1 MNTRATV
8 SSVGRADA
16 LTPEVLGAP
25 RRFASMPDDLDLDC
39 ADADRVRL
47 AVRVVVR
54 CFDGLA
60 DEAVL
65 RWPVRNRIAA
75 MLRIAEATFGH
86 QLAWESPCAAATCGQ
101 PMALS
106 VPLAPIERLG
116 LGEAQFTWLPDAG
129 HWMSV
134 RLPDGQDQR
143 TLRAIGADPDAE
155 RSLATSLVEYVNG
168 ARRPAGWQLPRAWIA
183 PLADELARRD
193 PLTDF
198 HIEAVCPWCGTTNEQ
213 PVDLEDV
220 VLERLADEQRQA
232 LRDVH
237 ELARHYH
244 WTEPDIVAIPPARR
258 AKYLA
263 RIREEGDA

>member
-8 SSVGRADA
+8 SSVGRAGA
-16 LTPEVLGAP
+16 LPPEALGPA

-75 MLRIAEATFGH
+75 MLRIAEATFGD

-106 VPLAPIERLG
+106 VPLAP
-116 LGEAQFTWLPDAG
+116 TD
-129 HWMSV
+129 
-134 RLPDGQDQR
+134 
-143 TLRAIGADPDAE
+143 
-155 RSLATSLVEYVNG
+155 
-168 ARRPAGWQLPRAWIA
+168 RRRYSFFASGMRGRGKYTA
-183 PLADELARRD
+183 
-193 PLTDF
+193 
-198 HIEAVCPWCGTTNEQ
+198 
-213 PVDLEDV
+213 
-220 VLERLADEQRQA
+220 A
-232 LRDVH
+232 LR
-237 ELARHYH
+237 LRKFACASSQSFIS
-244 WTEPDIVAIPPARR
+244 WTWSMVEGMSTRKLSLIHISEPTRP
-258 AKYLA
+258 Y
-263 RIREEGDA
+263 

>member
-1 MNTRATV
+1 MNSRATV
-8 SSVGRADA
+8 SSVGRASA
-16 LTPEVLGAP
+16 LPPEVLGPA

-39 ADADRVRL
+39 TDADRVRL

-54 CFDGLA
+54 CFDGLV

-75 MLRIAEATFGH
+75 MLRIAEATFGA
-86 QLAWESPCAAATCGQ
+86 QLAWESPCAAAQCGQ
-101 PMALS
+101 PMALT
-106 VPLAPIERLG
+106 VPLAPLERLG
-116 LGEAQFTWLPDAG
+116 LGETQFTWLPDVG

-134 RLPDGQDQR
+134 RLPDGRDQR
-143 TLRAIGADPDAE
+143 TLRALGADADAE
-155 RSLATSLVEYVNG
+155 RNLATSLVEYVNG
-168 ARRPAGWQLPRAWIA
+168 ARRPGGWLLPHAWLA

-198 HIEAVCPWCGTTNEQ
+198 RIEAVCPWCGTTNEL
-213 PVDLEDV
+213 PVDLEQV
-220 VLERLADEQRQA
+220 VLDSLASEQRQA

-237 ELARHYH
+237 DLARHYH
-244 WTEPDIVAIPPARR
+244 WNEADILAIPPVRR
-258 AKYLA
+258 AKYRA